1 MKSNALTYLVI
12 LAASSFLAIS
22 LILLGE
28 SFPVG
33 VVVCA
38 IVYAAMVLDCLLP
51 PRQWYLILVLIS
63 SALLIFHYLQIQS
76 PTIVLIFFLWTTTA
90 LCLKY
95 KELQTF
101 AINSS
106 DKEKINFVFQN
117 KESIKES
124 PVEETENNKDIKE
137 SRFPQNVV
145 LDQIPKVIFQTDCQ
159 GQILYANQFGREMF
173 SFDDRQNFGSLIK
186 SQQEREIFLKTLEQ
200 YSNNKPSIL
209 KFNLKKKNGIGIIA
223 QVQVKKLQV
232 QRLSGENHSSTFM
245 LLVEDKTEHHLLL
258 TVIEQERKKF
268 FQIAENLPLALWVT
282 SHDQTYVN
290 YVNNGYTQIWGKK
303 KKTLLQDSQSWLE
316 QVHQS
321 DRLRVKKSLMESR
334 SKQTFWKEEY
344 HLNLPGNREIKILH
358 RCFFVSANSSTLP
371 NIVNIAEEISL

>member
-12 LAASSFLAIS
+12 LTASSFLAIS

-51 PRQWYLILVLIS
+51 PRQWYLILALIS

-95 KELQTF
+95 KELQTLVT
-101 AINSS
+101 NRS
-106 DKEKINFVFQN
+106 DKEKINFVLKN

-124 PVEETENNKDIKE
+124 LTEE
-137 SRFPQNVV
+137 SCLSQNIVV
-145 LDQIPKVIFQTDCQ
+145 DQIPKVIFQTDYQ
-159 GQILYANQFGREMF
+159 GQIIYANQLGREMF
-173 SFDDRQNFGSLIK
+173 SFGDKQNFGSLIK
-186 SQQEREIFLKTLEQ
+186 SQQEREVFLKTLEQ
-200 YSNNKPSIL
+200 YSSNSKPSIL

-223 QVQVKKLQV
+223 QVQTQK
-232 QRLSGENHSSTFM
+232 LSGENQSSTFM
-245 LLVEDKTEHHLLL
+245 LLVEDRTEHHLLL
-258 TVIEQERKKF
+258 TIIEQEREKF
-268 FQIAENLPLALWVT
+268 FQIAENFPMALWVT

-290 YVNNGYTQIWGKK
+290 YVNNKYTQVWGKK

-316 QVHQS
+316 QVHQN
-321 DRLRVKKSLMESR
+321 DRLRIQKSLVEFPT
-334 SKQTFWKEEY
+334 KQNFWKEEY
-344 HLNLPGNREIKILH
+344 HLNAPGNREIKILH

-371 NIVNIAEEISL
+371 NIVNIAEEISS